1 MEKSKLLEGKR
12 ILVTGGT
19 GSLGKAIVKR
29 MLSGELGEPESV
41 SVFSRDEAKQ
51 HFMRLEFLE
60 APNATDEII
69 YSSAREKLKFVI
81 GDVRDYE
88 SVIRAT
94 RSCEIVVN
102 AAALKQVPSSEYFPM
117 EAVKTNVLGA
127 ENIVKASLESH
138 SPIEKV
144 VGISTDK
151 ACKPVNVMGM
161 TKALQERIFIEANR
175 EGRAAFNCV
184 RYGNVI
190 ASRGSIIPLFI
201 ERIRAGSPIT
211 ITLEAM
217 TRFLLPLDRA
227 VDTVFKS
234 LSTAEHG
241 VTLVPKIPAARIVDV
256 AKALMTDDEVGIEVI
271 GIRPGEKIHEVMIS
285 EEEAPRTESLEGYY
299 AIHPVLPEL
308 RKAGLV
314 QGIEGEYSSSDNN
327 IGVSEIQEL
336 LSASDSDIE
345 QFIREGTQR

>member
-12 ILVTGGT
+12 VLVTGGT
-19 GSLGKAIVKR
+19 GSLGKAVVKR

-41 SVFSRDEAKQ
+41 TVFSRDEAKQ

-69 YSSAREKLKFVI
+69 YSAAREKLKFVI
-81 GDVRDYE
+81 GDVRDCE
-88 SVIRAT
+88 AVIRAT
-94 RSCEIVVN
+94 RKSHIVVN

-127 ENIVKASLESH
+127 ENIVKASLESS

-161 TKALQERIFIEANR
+161 TKALQERILIEANR
-175 EGRAAFNCV
+175 EGRAVFNCV

-201 ERIRAGSPIT
+201 ERIRAGIPVT

-217 TRFLLPLDRA
+217 TRFLLPLERA

-234 LSTAEHG
+234 LATAERG

-256 AKALMTDDEVGIEVI
+256 AKALMTESEVGVEVT

-285 EEEAPRTESLEGYY
+285 EEEAPRTESWEDYY

-308 RKAGLV
+308 RKTGLV
-314 QGIEGEYSSSDNN
+314 QGIEGEYSSKDDN
-327 IGVSEIQEL
+327 IGISEIQAL
-336 LSASDSDIE
+336 LSASDSEIE
-345 QFIREGTQR
+345 QFIREGAKR